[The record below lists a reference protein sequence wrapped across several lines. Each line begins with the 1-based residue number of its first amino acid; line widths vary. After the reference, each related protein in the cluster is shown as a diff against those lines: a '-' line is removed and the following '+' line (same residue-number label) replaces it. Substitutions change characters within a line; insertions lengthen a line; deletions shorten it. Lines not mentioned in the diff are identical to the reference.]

1 MIAMID
7 RIEGRNWAAFRSAK
21 AAEIS
26 YATIQGRE
34 ALVSKFRNS
43 SVMQETAY
51 CRPRLF
57 YSSDD
62 AMPMPSTML
71 IGTEQEFPHP
81 DNLAKLNRSIDSARS
96 TGLYPPN
103 ASGLVDHR
111 NRSGMYDNGNP
122 RDRFNLTTQV
132 DPALQ
137 ARIED
142 GWACRNNFAMKVPFA
157 HIPREFV
164 EQYLAFINSTQRYSG
179 VGVIGHRPPPNRPV
193 TATGTQFDTTF
204 SGLRLA

>member
-7 RIEGRNWAAFRSAK
+7 KIEGRNWSGFRSAK

-43 SVMQETAY
+43 SVMQETPY

-57 YSSDD
+57 YSLEDVK
-62 AMPMPSTML
+62 PLPIKML
-71 IGTEQEFPHP
+71 AGMELEFPRP

-122 RDRFNLTTQV
+122 RDRFAMIAHI
-132 DPALQ
+132 DPAMQ

-142 GWACRNNFAMKVPFA
+142 GWACRNNFALRVPFA
-157 HIPREFV
+157 HIPRDFV
-164 EQYLAFINSTQRYSG
+164 EQYLAFVNSSQRYQG
-179 VGVIGHRPPPNRPV
+179 VGVIGHRVQPPRAAPTGSAQFE
-193 TATGTQFDTTF
+193 TAFA
-204 SGLRLA
+204 GLRLT